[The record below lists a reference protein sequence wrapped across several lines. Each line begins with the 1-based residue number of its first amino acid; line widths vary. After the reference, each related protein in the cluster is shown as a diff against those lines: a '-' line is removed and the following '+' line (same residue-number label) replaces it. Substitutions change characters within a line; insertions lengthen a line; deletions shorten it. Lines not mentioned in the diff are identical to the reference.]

1 MVEQYDGKQKLKLLM
16 DYWMNHNEEHIKEN
30 TCRAGV
36 CKALIEYRISA
47 DNCTGCTLCFKN
59 CPVDAITGEKKEV
72 HVIDPGKC
80 IKCGICYEVCNFDAV
95 EVI

>member
-1 MVEQYDGKQKLKLLM
+1 MSTISYFREEY
-16 DYWMNHNEEHIKEN
+16 EEHIKEKK
-30 TCRAGV
+30 CRAGV
-36 CKALIEYRISA
+36 CKALIEYSISA

-59 CPVDAITGEKKEV
+59 CPVDAITGEKKEL